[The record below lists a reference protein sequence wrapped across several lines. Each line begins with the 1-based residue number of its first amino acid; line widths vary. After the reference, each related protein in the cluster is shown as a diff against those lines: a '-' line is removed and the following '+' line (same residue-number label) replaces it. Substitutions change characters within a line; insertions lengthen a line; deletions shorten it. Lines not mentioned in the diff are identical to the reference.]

1 MKFRRLASVFAAA
14 LLIACTISVSIPFT
28 SLAASNEDLR
38 KKVVG
43 VAGIMN
49 VSENVNDYVTRG
61 AFASMLAKA
70 SKYRDI
76 LTTTSNI
83 SIFKD
88 VTAGVDYAS
97 AVRICAE
104 HDWMSA
110 FLGGNFKP
118 DQAVTLSEAEKGILG
133 LLGYTSADFQGDQ
146 YNMRHAKAASLDI
159 LENIEKS
166 GADQLTRLDCINLFY
181 NLMRCKTTDNR
192 DYVTILGGTLGS
204 DGEVNAAS
212 FATDT
217 SLKGPK
223 FFHGSSG
230 VSRFNSWL
238 PFAANDGTVY
248 IDGEIS
254 SYSRLSGELSSD
266 EGIVCYYNSSAKV
279 VWAYSC
285 GTGTVMNG
293 KGAYRGEITAI
304 EYNGADTLNPSGVQ
318 VDGNLYKLT
327 TSDMQF
333 AFSIYGSCKVGE
345 KVTII
350 YTAINDSTGTSQYDG
365 TVVDYIY
372 GE

>member
-1 MKFRRLASVFAAA
+1 MKLKRLATVITTA
-14 LLIACTISVSIPFT
+14 LMIGCLLAVSIPF
-28 SLAASNEDLR
+28 SSYAASNQDLR

-49 VSENVNDYVTRG
+49 VNENINDIVTRG
-61 AFASMLAKA
+61 QFASMLARA

-88 VTAGVDYAS
+88 VAAGVDYAS

-118 DQAVTLSEAEKGILG
+118 DQAVTLSEAEKGVLG

-146 YNMRHAKAASLDI
+146 YNMRHAKAASLDL
-159 LENIEKS
+159 LEDIEKS
-166 GADQLTRLDCINLFY
+166 GTDQLTRMDCINIFY
-181 NLMRCKTTDNR
+181 NLMRCKTTDNK
-192 DYVTILGGTLGS
+192 DYVTLLGGTLGS

-212 FATDT
+212 FTTDT

-230 VSRFNSWL
+230 ASRFNSWL
-238 PFAANDGTVY
+238 PFAANDGTIY
-248 IDGEIS
+248 INGDISTYESLKNEIS
-254 SYSRLSGELSSD
+254 GE
-266 EGIVCYYNSSAKV
+266 GVVCYYNSSAKV

-285 GTGTVMNG
+285 DGSLRNG
-293 KGAYRGEITAI
+293 KGAVRGEVTAI

-318 VDGNLYKLT
+318 IDGTNTFKLT

-345 KVTII
+345 TVTII
-350 YTAINDSTGTSQYDG
+350 YTSINDNTGTYDG